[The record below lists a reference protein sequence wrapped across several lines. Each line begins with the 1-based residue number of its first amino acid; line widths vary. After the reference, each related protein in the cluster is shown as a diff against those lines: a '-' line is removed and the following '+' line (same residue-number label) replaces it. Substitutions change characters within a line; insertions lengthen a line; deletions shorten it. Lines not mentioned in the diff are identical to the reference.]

1 MFENKILISITIIIL
16 LALIAIIYY
25 SYDPYTYTEEFEFIN
40 TKYDYDLKAGEL
52 LIAHASDDGT
62 VKYYIVPTTTK
73 LDYDFFKQKIDNHD
87 YKFIKILDPEDETN
101 RTFLNVIPKMDMITG
116 LPEYVSKKSQ
126 EYELVYNLRYRP
138 EKYKM
143 IFSETIFNMAPY
155 SIDRINDPEHKT
167 GPIHDIFIQ
176 TSH

>member
-1 MFENKILISITIIIL
+1 MPVIIL
-16 LALIAIIYY
+16 SILVLITLFYY
-25 SYDPYTYTEEFEFIN
+25 SYDPYTECFELIN

-52 LIAHASDDGT
+52 LVAHASDDGT
-62 VKYYIVPTTTK
+62 VKYYVIPTTTK

-87 YKFIKILDPEDETN
+87 YKFIRILDPEDETD

-116 LPEYVSKKSQ
+116 LPEYVSKKS
-126 EYELVYNLRYRP
+126 EEFELVYNLRYRP
-138 EKYKM
+138 QKYKM
-143 IFSETIFNMAPY
+143 IFSETIFNMPPY